1 MVERLGNVVFWL
13 GMTIT
18 VIMFAMIGFAV
29 FNGATLGRDGVALA
43 LRAGARIA
51 DIEFV
56 QFHPTVMWLGPLAQ
70 GQQPLVS
77 AKDQVAAAFRDAD
90 LY

>member
-43 LRAGARIA
+43 LFGGSALIPAIVGRAILY
-51 DIEFV
+51 V
-56 QFHPTVMWLGPLAQ
+56 LA
-70 GQQPLVS
+70 G
-77 AKDQVAAAFRDAD
+77 R
-90 LY
+90 